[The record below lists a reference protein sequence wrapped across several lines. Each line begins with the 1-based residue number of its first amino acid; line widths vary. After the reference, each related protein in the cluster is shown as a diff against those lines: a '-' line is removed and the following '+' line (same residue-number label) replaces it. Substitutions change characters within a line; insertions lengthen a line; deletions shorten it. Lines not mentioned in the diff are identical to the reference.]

1 MVEIIGKLKTPE
13 ECMEFVEKYT
23 ELVKQ
28 ARKRAIEL
36 RASSHQA
43 QDIVEYEL
51 YLALYAYEDVLS
63 KKNNRRTRAS
73 RTWPMV
79 NRYGIK
85 GAAEKA
91 VNRNIDAMGYNV
103 LVEMGYKE
111 LTFESVIAKYPGS
124 FSKEAVDQANNR
136 LEELKKI

>member
-1 MVEIIGKLKTPE
+1 
-13 ECMEFVEKYT
+13 
-23 ELVKQ
+23 
-28 ARKRAIEL
+28 
-36 RASSHQA
+36 
-43 QDIVEYEL
+43 
-51 YLALYAYEDVLS
+51 
-63 KKNNRRTRAS
+63 
-73 RTWPMV
+73 MV